1 MPKNDNFKTGP
12 GAVLGLRDLFM
23 SVIGKRL
30 FLGERN
36 FLHAG
41 GRQGLRFPLVDLPL
55 VEDGEDHHADRDD
68 EEL

>member
-1 MPKNDNFKTGP
+1 M
-12 GAVLGLRDLFM
+12 GLRDLFM